1 METHTHLVKEEKEE
15 LMALQDNQ
23 ARCRS
28 MLDALQ
34 QDINNCIKSVKNSL
48 RNANLDDDEI
58 QEELAKQISLLH
70 SFGEYIAR
78 LQRDKR
84 KTVADCVVLQSKLNS
99 IELALSTLLF
109 KHADEIIFA
118 KQIRYSIEYFL
129 NSKRFFGFTNTLFKR
144 TVRELPTPTKVL
156 LGLALVLPVYFI
168 GVPISLFGVTVLSSI
183 AQNLDVTEAT
193 PAPNPTSSANA
204 STIAPTEKAED
215 TQPILSKHA
224 YDNFEIIMMIAL
236 SGALGSMVSI
246 FIRLQD
252 YRGNDYKGSATPI
265 LVGFTKPF
273 IGTAFGVFVFALI
286 NSNIISFPIIQGAT
300 SNFKKSSE
308 VSEVSR
314 AQEALD
320 AKYYFFFAIAFLV
333 GFSERLNRDI
343 VDRAESAVGLKKTV
357 RDDIHRTARATQKTA
372 DATQKIEAAIDPDA
386 SAASPIHPVE
396 PDASAP
402 PANEQIEPP
411 L

>member
-1 METHTHLVKEEKEE
+1 METHTHLKEEKEK
-15 LMALQDNQ
+15 LMALQDKQ

-34 QDINNCIKSVKNSL
+34 KDINDCIKSVKNSL

-58 QEELAKQISLLH
+58 QEEFAKQISLLH

-129 NSKRFFGFTNTLFKR
+129 NSKRWWGLPDTLFKR

-156 LGLALVLPVYFI
+156 LGMALVLPVYCI
-168 GVPISLFGVTVLSSI
+168 GVPVSLFGVTFLSST
-183 AQNLDVTEAT
+183 AQSMDATVAT
-193 PAPNPTSSANA
+193 PDPSLTPTANA
-204 STIAPTEKAED
+204 LTIAPAENADNTKAS
-215 TQPILSKHA
+215 LSKHA

-252 YRGNDYKGSATPI
+252 YRGNNDYKGSVTPI

-286 NSNIISFPIIQGAT
+286 NSNIISFPIIQGVT

-308 VSEVSR
+308 ASELARV
-314 AQEALD
+314 QEAND
-320 AKYYFFFAIAFLV
+320 AKYYFFFAVAFLV

-343 VDRAESAVGLKKTV
+343 VDRAESAVGFKKTV
-357 RDDIHRTARATQKTA
+357 RNDIHRAANSAEKTA
-372 DATQKIEAAIDPDA
+372 ASAQKIEEAIDP
-386 SAASPIHPVE
+386 V
-396 PDASAP
+396 ASAP
-402 PANEQIEPP
+402 PPDRQTET
-411 L
+411 LS